1 MAKVFK
7 WCAKGAKIRT
17 IWSHWIGTINYQ
29 QINYFGTP
37 WARSY
42 KQSSHVNY
50 SCTEHYDVRPRI
62 VHKRWFHVS
71 CGLIKYVAWFYKGT
85 KCGCFLLINKLCSWV
100 QSALRAIWLYN
111 MGLTI
116 MIGCWKKRMLRTR
129 VAKYYAGNFLQRI
142 WPWVRSSNLS
152 KSFFGICLSAIIIS
166 FDNNRNWPFL
176 AYFMLRSTFSIQNIF
191 FSVKN
196 MIRKTSS
203 AINQISSSGLIWID
217 TPAPLLLVL
226 LLSAFDFV
234 EQTSE
239 EKEKH

>member
-1 MAKVFK
+1 M
-7 WCAKGAKIRT
+7 
-17 IWSHWIGTINYQ
+17 
-29 QINYFGTP
+29 
-37 WARSY
+37 
-42 KQSSHVNY
+42 QSDF
-50 SCTEHYDVRPRI
+50 T
-62 VHKRWFHVS
+62 W
-71 CGLIKYVAWFYKGT
+71 
-85 KCGCFLLINKLCSWV
+85 
-100 QSALRAIWLYN
+100 N

-226 LLSAFDFV
+226 LLSAL
-234 EQTSE
+234 TLLS
-239 EKEKH
+239 KHRKRRKNISHVNLFWASKCG